1 MIQRLED
8 MLTCRVPETA
18 VLYDILRPYIED
30 DIDGLGEDS
39 PFFVYRAEGVTK
51 QILVV
56 FEEPFFFKIFLV
68 SILGFGG
75 LDFKLKCEG
84 LNDTA
89 VRHKRRYH
97 DLELSKTL
105 VKNLEGQSLIEHPI
119 VVITMKTHRHFFEDD
134 SCDGEQDQPSSQ
146 SPGTFRYCL
155 SCAYLIHIVLRPQY
169 LYY

>member
-1 MIQRLED
+1 M
-8 MLTCRVPETA
+8 
-18 VLYDILRPYIED
+18 YDILRPYIED
-30 DIDGLGEDS
+30 DSDGLGEDS

-51 QILVV
+51 QLLLVFRKANFYIL
-56 FEEPFFFKIFLV
+56 LV

-84 LNDTA
+84 LNDAA

-119 VVITMKTHRHFFEDD
+119 VVISMKTHRHFFEDD
-134 SCDGEQDQPSSQ
+134 SCDGEQDQQSSQ
-146 SPGTFRYCL
+146 SPGTSSYCL
-155 SCAYLIHIVLRPQY
+155 VI
-169 LYY
+169 LY

>member
-1 MIQRLED
+1 

-30 DIDGLGEDS
+30 DSDGLGEDS

-51 QILVV
+51 QLLVFGKAIFFILLTCL
-56 FEEPFFFKIFLV
+56 K
-68 SILGFGG
+68 ILGFGG

-84 LNDTA
+84 LNDAA

-97 DLELSKTL
+97 DLELSETL

-119 VVITMKTHRHFFEDD
+119 VVISMKTHRHFFEDD
-134 SCDGEQDQPSSQ
+134 SCDGEQDQTSSQ
-146 SPGTFRYCL
+146 STGTSSYCL
-155 SCAYLIHIVLRPQY
+155 VLTHIILRS
-169 LYY
+169 LFLFH